1 MQTISPLGL
10 SHGEKEVN
18 AHRDGQMNWTRAL
31 HDIITH
37 EDHPDRNAL
46 TAALALDTV
55 YMPSELAARLLPLD
69 VRRTGEPA
77 TWNRSVQGGD
87 LRSPAH

>member
-1 MQTISPLGL
+1 
-10 SHGEKEVN
+10 
-18 AHRDGQMNWTRAL
+18 MNWTRAL
-31 HDIITH
+31 HDITTH
-37 EDHPDRNAL
+37 EDRLDRNAL

-69 VRRTGEPA
+69 VRRVGEA
-77 TWNRSVQGGD
+77 TTWNRSVQGGD

>member
-1 MQTISPLGL
+1 
-10 SHGEKEVN
+10 
-18 AHRDGQMNWTRAL
+18 MNWTRAL

-37 EDHPDRNAL
+37 GEHLDRNTL

-69 VRRTGEPA
+69 VRRVGEPA
-77 TWNRSVQGGD
+77 TWNRPVQGGD
-87 LRSPAH
+87 RLSPAH